1 MYVLFLCDLSFGNDQ
16 CQIRS
21 SEGKGSPL
29 LLSQA
34 IIQLWTQTSVLL
46 SAVMN
51 QEVFAA
57 SLRVHKLLK
66 DKAFYAESTFKSISK
81 GQRRHNTDRPIMYSE
96 FQYYIPEK

>member
-1 MYVLFLCDLSFGNDQ
+1 
-16 CQIRS
+16 
-21 SEGKGSPL
+21 
-29 LLSQA
+29 
-34 IIQLWTQTSVLL
+34 
-46 SAVMN
+46 MN